1 MNKNRGQAMAVML
14 KAEKYNKVITIE
26 ARNYP
31 RERETNLH
39 GEHKAFW
46 KHIATVRASVEP
58 LQGREYFSGPFQM
71 SENITRIRIR
81 YIEGITNKM
90 RIKYGKRLFDIY
102 SVIDSMESHR
112 ELQLI
117 CKEGEAYGEY

>member
-1 MNKNRGQAMAVML
+1 MAVML
-14 KAEKYNKVITIE
+14 KAGKYNKVITIE

-39 GEHKAFW
+39 GEHKAFC
-46 KHIATVRASVEP
+46 
-58 LQGREYFSGPFQM
+58 
-71 SENITRIRIR
+71 
-81 YIEGITNKM
+81 
-90 RIKYGKRLFDIY
+90 KRLFDIY

-112 ELQLI
+112 ELQLM

>member
-14 KAEKYNKVITIE
+14 KAGKYNKVITIE

-39 GEHKAFW
+39 GERKAFW
-46 KHIATVRASVEP
+46 RHIATVRASVEP

-71 SENITRIRIR
+71 GENIIRIR

-112 ELQLI
+112 ELQLM

>member
-1 MNKNRGQAMAVML
+1 MAVML
-14 KAEKYNKVITIE
+14 KAGKYNKVITIE

-71 SENITRIRIR
+71 GENIIRIRIR

-90 RIKYGKRLFDIY
+90 RIKYGNRLLAIY
-102 SVIDSMESHR
+102 SVIDSMEAHR
-112 ELQLI
+112 ELQLM
-117 CKEGEAYGEY
+117 CKEGEAHAEY